1 MVCLIH
7 LLSRVSM
14 RQSLNARLSG
24 LVHIARIGSMFGV
37 GLLMLKQLGDT
48 KQIIHLLKGKTCR

>member
-1 MVCLIH
+1 
-7 LLSRVSM
+7 M
-14 RQSLNARLSG
+14 RYSLNSRLSG